1 MVTAIV
7 ITGDAP
13 VDARRRVGHLP
24 ALSTAVIVP
33 PMRVNETEL
42 LRLADAVI
50 GALLK
55 QGFVKPKVD
64 QKQLVARV
72 GRLLI
77 ENLRAEEALEAEAEQ
92 VARKLGRQADG
103 MDLR

>member
-1 MVTAIV
+1 M
-7 ITGDAP
+7 
-13 VDARRRVGHLP
+13 P
-24 ALSTAVIVP
+24 ALGTAVIVP

-103 MDLR
+103 MDLRKLVEGIKARLAKERGFTL